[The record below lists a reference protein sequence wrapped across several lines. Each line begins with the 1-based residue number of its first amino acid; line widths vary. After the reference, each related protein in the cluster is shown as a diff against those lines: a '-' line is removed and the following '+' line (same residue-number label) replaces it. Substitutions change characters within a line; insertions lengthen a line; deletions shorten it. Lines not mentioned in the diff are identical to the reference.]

1 MKTILINQLN
11 DSFDKFLI
19 VTQNNGDIK
28 KNTVSDVSSLYEQK
42 DIEKIFY
49 SIPSNYITAYPFNFN
64 EKISKQINIANF
76 VTEIDS
82 FVIEDISNCEFLFFN
97 SIGFVIDKSILN
109 KINNLLSKFSSDIQ
123 LLPEFFLSPYQG
135 EDSIIEFEEK
145 YIFTFADGTGSAA
158 DEKSLDQY
166 LDIIL
171 NNNPGFNPL
180 ICSDKKLLKNRFE
193 SENLKSL
200 YNIENFFKFNSSS
213 LPNFFKLQLS
223 FELVKEKLN
232 FTKNQL
238 IAATLSLLITLSIPS
253 AIIAISN
260 NYAKTY
266 NEETFNIFKSLDK
279 NVKRVVNPKG
289 QIDELIG
296 NINTKSVGEYEIPN
310 LNIIDRLGSQFIDE
324 IEINII
330 ESNAKIQIN
339 AMAYLQFE
347 ALKNTSP
354 RLGIFILEDNTSI
367 QNNKVSGS
375 IKVSFSND

>member
-135 EDSIIEFEEK
+135 EDAIIEFEEK

-213 LPNFFKLQLS
+213 LPNFFELQLS

-354 RLGIFILEDNTSI
+354 RLGIFILEDNTTI

>member
-109 KINNLLSKFSSDIQ
+109 KINNLLSKFSSDIR

-135 EDSIIEFEEK
+135 EDAIIEFEEK

-171 NNNPGFNPL
+171 NSNPGFNPL

-296 NINTKSVGEYEIPN
+296 NINTKPVGEYEIPN

>member
-1 MKTILINQLN
+1 MKTILINQLS

-135 EDSIIEFEEK
+135 KDAIIEFEEK

-180 ICSDKKLLKNRFE
+180 ICSDKKKIKNRFE

-200 YNIENFFKFNSSS
+200 YNIE
-213 LPNFFKLQLS
+213 NFFKLQLS

-296 NINTKSVGEYEIPN
+296 NINTKPVGEYEIPN

-354 RLGIFILEDNTSI
+354 RLGIFILEDNTTI

>member
-11 DSFDKFLI
+11 DSFDKYLI

-135 EDSIIEFEEK
+135 EDAIIEFEEK

-180 ICSDKKLLKNRFE
+180 ICSDNKLLKNRFE

-200 YNIENFFKFNSSS
+200 YNIDNFFKFNSSS

-296 NINTKSVGEYEIPN
+296 NINTKPLGEYEIPN

>member
-135 EDSIIEFEEK
+135 EDAIIEFEEK

-180 ICSDKKLLKNRFE
+180 ICSDNKLLKNRFE

-200 YNIENFFKFNSSS
+200 YNIDNFFKFNSSS

-296 NINTKSVGEYEIPN
+296 NINTKPLGEYEIPN

>member
-1 MKTILINQLN
+1 MKTILINQLS

-135 EDSIIEFEEK
+135 EDAIIEFEEK

-296 NINTKSVGEYEIPN
+296 NINTKPLGEYEIPN

-354 RLGIFILEDNTSI
+354 RLGIFILEDNTTI

>member
-1 MKTILINQLN
+1 
-11 DSFDKFLI
+11 
-19 VTQNNGDIK
+19 
-28 KNTVSDVSSLYEQK
+28 
-42 DIEKIFY
+42 
-49 SIPSNYITAYPFNFN
+49 
-64 EKISKQINIANF
+64 
-76 VTEIDS
+76 
-82 FVIEDISNCEFLFFN
+82 
-97 SIGFVIDKSILN
+97 
-109 KINNLLSKFSSDIQ
+109 
-123 LLPEFFLSPYQG
+123 
-135 EDSIIEFEEK
+135 
-145 YIFTFADGTGSAA
+145 
-158 DEKSLDQY
+158 
-166 LDIIL
+166 
-171 NNNPGFNPL
+171 
-180 ICSDKKLLKNRFE
+180 LKNRFE

-238 IAATLSLLITLSIPS
+238 IVATLSLLITLSIPS

-296 NINTKSVGEYEIPN
+296 NINTKPVGEYEIPN

-354 RLGIFILEDNTSI
+354 RLGIFILEDNTTI

>member
-109 KINNLLSKFSSDIQ
+109 KINNLLSKFSSDIR

-135 EDSIIEFEEK
+135 EDAIIEFEEK

-171 NNNPGFNPL
+171 NSNPGFNPL

-296 NINTKSVGEYEIPN
+296 NINTKPVGEYEIPN
-310 LNIIDRLGSQFIDE
+310 LNIIDRLGSQFVDE

>member
-49 SIPSNYITAYPFNFN
+49 SIPSNYITAYPFKFN

-135 EDSIIEFEEK
+135 EDAIIEFEEK

-296 NINTKSVGEYEIPN
+296 NINTKPVGEYEIPN

>member
-19 VTQNNGDIK
+19 VSQNNGDIK
-28 KNTVSDVSSLYEQK
+28 KNTVSDVSSLYKQK

-49 SIPSNYITAYPFNFN
+49 SIPSNYITAYPFKFN

-135 EDSIIEFEEK
+135 KDAIIEFEEK

-296 NINTKSVGEYEIPN
+296 NINTKPVGEYEIPN

>member
-1 MKTILINQLN
+1 MKTILINQLS

-135 EDSIIEFEEK
+135 KDAIIEFEEK

-171 NNNPGFNPL
+171 N
-180 ICSDKKLLKNRFE
+180 
-193 SENLKSL
+193 
-200 YNIENFFKFNSSS
+200 
-213 LPNFFKLQLS
+213 
-223 FELVKEKLN
+223 
-232 FTKNQL
+232 
-238 IAATLSLLITLSIPS
+238 LSLIHI
-253 AIIAISN
+253 
-260 NYAKTY
+260 
-266 NEETFNIFKSLDK
+266 
-279 NVKRVVNPKG
+279 
-289 QIDELIG
+289 
-296 NINTKSVGEYEIPN
+296 
-310 LNIIDRLGSQFIDE
+310 
-324 IEINII
+324 
-330 ESNAKIQIN
+330 
-339 AMAYLQFE
+339 
-347 ALKNTSP
+347 
-354 RLGIFILEDNTSI
+354 
-367 QNNKVSGS
+367 
-375 IKVSFSND
+375 

>member
-19 VTQNNGDIK
+19 VSQNNGDIK
-28 KNTVSDVSSLYEQK
+28 KNTVSDVSSLYKQK

-49 SIPSNYITAYPFNFN
+49 SIPSNYITAYPFKFN

-135 EDSIIEFEEK
+135 EDAIIEFEEK

-296 NINTKSVGEYEIPN
+296 NINTKPVGEYEIPN

>member
-109 KINNLLSKFSSDIQ
+109 KINNLLSKFSSDIR

-135 EDSIIEFEEK
+135 EDAIIEFEEK

-171 NNNPGFNPL
+171 NSNPGFNPL

-200 YNIENFFKFNSSS
+200 YNIESFFKFNSSS

-296 NINTKSVGEYEIPN
+296 NINTKPVGEYEIPN

>member
-1 MKTILINQLN
+1 MKTILINQLS

-49 SIPSNYITAYPFNFN
+49 SIPSNYITAYPFKFN

-135 EDSIIEFEEK
+135 KDAIIEFEEK

-296 NINTKSVGEYEIPN
+296 NINTKPVGEYEIPN

-354 RLGIFILEDNTSI
+354 RLGIFILEDNTTI

>member
-19 VTQNNGDIK
+19 VSLNNGDIK

-135 EDSIIEFEEK
+135 EDAIIEFEEK

-238 IAATLSLLITLSIPS
+238 IAATLSLLITLSMPS

-296 NINTKSVGEYEIPN
+296 NINTKPVGEYEIPN

>member
-19 VTQNNGDIK
+19 VSQNNGDIK
-28 KNTVSDVSSLYEQK
+28 KNTVSDVSSLYKQK

-49 SIPSNYITAYPFNFN
+49 SIPSNYITAYPFKFN

-135 EDSIIEFEEK
+135 EDAIIEFEEK

-238 IAATLSLLITLSIPS
+238 IVATLSLLITLSIPS

-296 NINTKSVGEYEIPN
+296 NINTKPVGEYEIPN

>member
-1 MKTILINQLN
+1 MKTILINQLS

-135 EDSIIEFEEK
+135 KDAIIEFEEK

-296 NINTKSVGEYEIPN
+296 NINTKPVGEYEIPN

>member
-135 EDSIIEFEEK
+135 EDAIIEFEEK

-296 NINTKSVGEYEIPN
+296 NINTKPVGEYEIPN

-354 RLGIFILEDNTSI
+354 RLGIFILEDNTTI

>member
-135 EDSIIEFEEK
+135 EDAIIEFEEK

-296 NINTKSVGEYEIPN
+296 NINTKPVGEYEIPN

>member
-135 EDSIIEFEEK
+135 EDAIIEFEEK

-296 NINTKSVGEYEIPN
+296 NINTKPVGEYEIPN
-310 LNIIDRLGSQFIDE
+310 LNIIDRLGSQFVDE

>member
-135 EDSIIEFEEK
+135 EDAIIEFEEK

-200 YNIENFFKFNSSS
+200 YNIDNFFKFNSSS

-296 NINTKSVGEYEIPN
+296 NINTKPVGEYEIPN

-354 RLGIFILEDNTSI
+354 RLGIFILEDNTTI

>member
-135 EDSIIEFEEK
+135 KDAIIEFEEK

-238 IAATLSLLITLSIPS
+238 IVATLSLLITLSIPS

-296 NINTKSVGEYEIPN
+296 NINTKPVGEYEIPN

-354 RLGIFILEDNTSI
+354 RLGIFILEDNTTI

>member
-64 EKISKQINIANF
+64 EKISKQINTANF

-135 EDSIIEFEEK
+135 EDAIIEFEEK

-180 ICSDKKLLKNRFE
+180 ICSDNKLLKNRFE

-200 YNIENFFKFNSSS
+200 YNIDNFFKFNSSS

-296 NINTKSVGEYEIPN
+296 NINTKPLGEYEIPN

>member
-109 KINNLLSKFSSDIQ
+109 KINNLLSKFSSDIR

-135 EDSIIEFEEK
+135 EDAIIEFEEK

-296 NINTKSVGEYEIPN
+296 NINTKPVGEYEIPN